1 MTKDTER
8 QDAVFTFTAEQIKD
22 ALQTRLLRIEKVIAR
37 KQEDGE
43 ATRFERIAQAQLV
56 WLLKAGIRGG
66 TFTYDEATTM
76 LGDLR

>member
-1 MTKDTER
+1 MKGEER

-22 ALQTRLLRIEKVIAR
+22 ALQTRLARLEKVIAR

-56 WLLKAGIRGG
+56 WLLKAQVRGG
-66 TFTYDEATTM
+66 TFTYHEATSL

>member
-1 MTKDTER
+1 MKGEER

-22 ALQTRLLRIEKVIAR
+22 ALQTRLARLEKVIAR

-56 WLLKAGIRGG
+56 WLLKAQVRGG
-66 TFTYDEATTM
+66 TFTYHEATTL

>member
-1 MTKDTER
+1 MKGEER

-22 ALQTRLLRIEKVIAR
+22 ALQTRLARLEKEIAR

-56 WLLKAGIRGG
+56 WLLKAQVRGG
-66 TFTYDEATTM
+66 TFTYHEATSL

>member
-1 MTKDTER
+1 MKGEER
-8 QDAVFTFTAEQIKD
+8 QDALFTFTAEQIKD
-22 ALQTRLLRIEKVIAR
+22 ALQTRLARLEKVIAR

-56 WLLKAGIRGG
+56 WLLKAQVRGG
-66 TFTYDEATTM
+66 TFTYHEATSL